1 MPKIFEQETKWSV
14 YHYTD
19 LNAMI
24 NILLKDKIVL
34 RATNVLYLND
44 PHELLEGID
53 VINGILKSKIHPGAF
68 RSYFLTSFSANRDN
82 LSMWGMYAANG
93 NGCALAFD
101 YDELSKAYPIMIRC
115 IYGKDEIEQHFNS
128 FHKLAQTGFFTIFG
142 GSQPTKEDEEHNRE
156 VLVNNNIISTCLGAK
171 NDAYRYENETRGLLY
186 CDDNKKVRFR
196 TRNEYIMPYVEVSL
210 PKSALKEI
218 IIGPTNNSYLKEQ
231 SILHFLQI
239 NGYDLDAIKLI
250 KSAIPYR
257 G

>member
-34 RATNVLYLND
+34 RATNVIYLND

-53 VINGILKSKIHPGAF
+53 VINGVLKNKIHPGAF

-128 FHKLAQTGFFTIFG
+128 FHKLAQTGFLRF
-142 GSQPTKEDEEHNRE
+142 
-156 VLVNNNIISTCLGAK
+156 LVDLNLQKKMKNITVK
-171 NDAYRYENETRGLLY
+171 Y
-186 CDDNKKVRFR
+186 
-196 TRNEYIMPYVEVSL
+196 
-210 PKSALKEI
+210 
-218 IIGPTNNSYLKEQ
+218 
-231 SILHFLQI
+231 
-239 NGYDLDAIKLI
+239 
-250 KSAIPYR
+250 
-257 G
+257 

>member
-1 MPKIFEQETKWSV
+1 MPKIFEQETKWNV

-24 NILLKDKIVL
+24 NILSKDKIIL

-53 VINGILKSKIHPGAF
+53 VINGVLKNKIHPGSF
-68 RSYFLTSFSANRDN
+68 RSYYLTSFSSNSDS

-101 YDELSKAYPIMIRC
+101 YDELSKAYPIMIKC
-115 IYGKDEIEQHFNS
+115 IYGKNDIENHFNS
-128 FHKLAQTGFFTIFG
+128 FHRLAQTGVFSSFG
-142 GSQPTKEDEEHNRE
+142 GTKLSKEDDEHNRE
-156 VLVNNNIISTCLGAK
+156 VLINNNIISTCLGAK
-171 NDAYRYENETRGLLY
+171 NDAYHYENETRGVLY
-186 CDDNKKVRFR
+186 CSDNRRVSFR
-196 TRNEYIMPYVEVSL
+196 TRNGYVIPYVEVSL
-210 PKSALKEI
+210 PKCALREI
-218 IIGPTNNSYLKEQ
+218 VIGPTDKSYLKEQ

-239 NGYDLDAIKLI
+239 NEYDLDNIKLI
-250 KSAIPYR
+250 KSKIPYR